1 MTVRVPQGDRSGP
14 WGDRGVLGLPMCVP
28 KMTVRCTD
36 GVIPEV
42 AMQGPQGGHVGHG
55 GDCVGH
61 GGDRVGYWGDH
72 VGPQGDCAGLGWG
85 QDIGQG
91 R

>member
-1 MTVRVPQGDRSGP
+1 MTVGVPQGDRSGP

-28 KMTVRCTD
+28 KMTMRCSD
-36 GVIPEV
+36 GVSPEV
-42 AMQGPQGGHVGHG
+42 AMQAPQGGHVGHG
-55 GDCVGH
+55 GDHVGY
-61 GGDRVGYWGDH
+61 GGDN

-91 R
+91 W